1 MFQKK
6 NLKLGALKVR
16 IPYSKCEQLLI
27 CSFKDNL
34 IRKWL
39 HFGSTKPVAR
49 CFDKVFQNIITVL
62 SISQPERMSSCM
74 LTVLYNCKIQGNHSS
89 TSQQQ
94 VWSLF
99 LRLTIGSPGPQGLH
113 RQIIEIKCHSQ
124 HQAWLNSGSTY
135 REIWAKLEVNIRNWR

>member
-94 VWSLF
+94 VC
-99 LRLTIGSPGPQGLH
+99 PQGWH
-113 RQIIEIKCHSQ
+113 RQIIKIKCHSQ
-124 HQAWLNSGSTY
+124 HQAWLNSGSNY
-135 REIWAKLEVNIRNWR
+135 RVIWAKLEVNIRNWR